1 MSDFSDE
8 FIAGQIA
15 CREGKECPV
24 SASDAFERGFGAQY
38 EMEQIQTELSV
49 RGSCGINYHAEA

>member
-1 MSDFSDE
+1 MSAFSDE

-24 SASDAFERGFGAQY
+24 GASDAFERGYATEYTKQ
-38 EMEQIQTELSV
+38 QVQTELGGHYA
-49 RGSCGINYHAEA
+49 R

>member
-1 MSDFSDE
+1 MSDFSDD

-15 CREGKECPV
+15 CREGKECPAG
-24 SASDAFERGFGAQY
+24 ASDAFERGYAVEY
-38 EMEQIQTELSV
+38 EMVAIQTELSV